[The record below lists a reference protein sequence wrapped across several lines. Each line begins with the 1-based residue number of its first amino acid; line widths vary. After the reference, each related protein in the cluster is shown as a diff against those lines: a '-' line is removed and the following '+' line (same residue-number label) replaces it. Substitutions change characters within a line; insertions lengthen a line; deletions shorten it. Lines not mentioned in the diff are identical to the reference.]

1 MKPSDDRTNLYIYFD
16 VKIMIK
22 ILKVKLISMYE
33 YQNLRLFSKKDY
45 TPN

>member
-1 MKPSDDRTNLYIYFD
+1 MKPSDDRTSLYIYFD

-22 ILKVKLISMYE
+22 ILKVKLIIMYE
-33 YQNLRLFSKKDY
+33 YQHLRVFSKKDY